1 LKFWLNQLGDCGLDW
16 LDHDSSLS
24 SEGLVFG
31 QERVEKSLATVKHS
45 PTANTFRRY
54 VKRGAKICGGSAAV

>member
-1 LKFWLNQLGDCGLDW
+1 
-16 LDHDSSLS
+16 LS